1 MNLFRNGQIILSA
14 RVEEEEQ
21 VEREREGRRER
32 ERERKRTNQSSIDTS
47 LLDHVSM
54 FTGSVEA
61 LAFIWLELNGFL
73 ARLDHLPNYQS
84 QVLETILF
92 PLSLPGS
99 ARYSETTCNQ
109 CFHWHKCSI
118 VSSSWTLVYC

>member
-1 MNLFRNGQIILSA
+1 M
-14 RVEEEEQ
+14 EEEEQ
-21 VEREREGRRER
+21 VERESERERRERERER

-61 LAFIWLELNGFL
+61 LAFILLELSGFL

-84 QVLETILF
+84 QV
-92 PLSLPGS
+92 
-99 ARYSETTCNQ
+99 R
-109 CFHWHKCSI
+109 
-118 VSSSWTLVYC
+118 